1 MNPNSVAQEPIP
13 SGALFVEE
21 NPNNSFVIRHAQN
34 PVLSALD
41 VPYPSVLTFNAGV
54 VRFAGRYVMVFRNDH
69 GDDGKGGFAGTN
81 IGLATSQDGIKWT
94 VEPKPILAEDVV
106 RAELKH
112 MMGHRYAPNFVRRI
126 YDPRLTVIEDKI
138 CMCFAV
144 DTAHGIC
151 GGVATTEDFQKFNW
165 LSVSAPDNR
174 NMVLFPRRIGGKFVR
189 YERPLPVYMRDNPE
203 DFPIW
208 CAESPDLV
216 CWGRNRPVLGVDE
229 VPYANSKIGPAAPPI
244 ETPKGWLVTIH
255 AVHRDLDRR
264 LNGWE
269 PKGWFKTYYA
279 GLMLTDLNDPS
290 RVIGLMRRPLLTPQT
305 VYELEGFR
313 GSVIFPCGLIQED
326 SGEIKIYYGAADTSV
341 ALATAHVDDLLAA
354 CEPLS

>member
-1 MNPNSVAQEPIP
+1 MDPNTVAPKSIRAGTQADVNTSQTFIT
-13 SGALFVEE
+13 
-21 NPNNSFVIRHAQN
+21 RHAQN
-34 PVLSALD
+34 PVLSALN
-41 VPYPSVLTFNAGV
+41 VPYSSALTFNAGV
-54 VRFAGRYVMVFRNDH
+54 VRYAGRYLMVFRNDH
-69 GDDGKGGFAGTN
+69 GHDGKGGFAGTN
-81 IGLATSQDGIKWT
+81 IGLATSRDGIQWT
-94 VEPKPILAEDVV
+94 VEAKPILAEESV
-106 RAELKH
+106 REELKR
-112 MMGHRYAPNFVRRI
+112 MMGHRYASNFVRRI

-138 CMCFAV
+138 YMCFAV

-174 NMVLFPRRIGGKFVR
+174 NMVLFPRRIGENFVR

-216 CWGRNRPVLGVDE
+216 YWGRNRPVLGVDE
-229 VPYANSKIGPAAPPI
+229 VPYANSKIGPAAPPV

-255 AVHRDLDRR
+255 AVHRDQNHRLD
-264 LNGWE
+264 GWE
-269 PKGWFKTYYA
+269 PRGWFKTYYA

-290 RVIGLMRRPLLTPQT
+290 RVIGLMRRPLLMPETK
-305 VYELEGFR
+305 YELEGFR
-313 GSVIFPCGLIQED
+313 GSVIFPCGLILED
-326 SGEIKIYYGAADTSV
+326 SGEVKMYYGAADTVV

-354 CEPLS
+354 CEPLT